1 MDDSDALRNELNRQ
15 KRTAGVVTA
24 LWLALLGGMFV
35 WQATQY
41 HGFVELLAEW
51 QYRVL
56 DHYYPGIT
64 IALLSLFFSV
74 PLLAMLFILWRRWRA
89 KNEETGDPVGIM
101 LSASRRLRRVCG
113 FLALLSTAGALL
125 VYVLSLWLPREG
137 MPVHLVDIRNA
148 QSPSVPEGSATV
160 VGPVDMEALVR
171 FDDRAL
177 LFHRR
182 LYFAPVRY
190 RLRGEALPARF
201 FVQVEERADL
211 PRHFLPVRSGVLARG
226 ALPGDVER
234 LYRNI
239 RYPRRGT
246 TLSALPGR
254 GHAALALSYAGRA
267 DGDRRGAAGAQR
279 LARRAARQED
289 RAAHCRL
296 ERKRHLCVKI
306 DG

>member
-89 KNEETGDPVGIM
+89 KNDETGDPVGIM

-239 RYPRRGT
+239 RYPVAERPYLLYRDGD
-246 TLSALPGR
+246 TLRWRYHMLAGQMAIVAAL
-254 GHAALALSYAGRA
+254 LALSAWREGLR
-267 DGDRRGAAGAQR
+267 GKRIERRIAALSAKGTSAPN
-279 LARRAARQED
+279 
-289 RAAHCRL
+289 
-296 ERKRHLCVKI
+296 
-306 DG
+306 

>member
-89 KNEETGDPVGIM
+89 KNDETGDPVGIM

-239 RYPRRGT
+239 RYPVAERPYLLYRDGD
-246 TLSALPGR
+246 TLRWRYHMLAGQMAIVAAL
-254 GHAALALSYAGRA
+254 LALSAWREGLR
-267 DGDRRGAAGAQR
+267 GKRIERRIAALNAKGTSASN
-279 LARRAARQED
+279 
-289 RAAHCRL
+289 
-296 ERKRHLCVKI
+296 
-306 DG
+306 

>member
-1 MDDSDALRNELNRQ
+1 MDNSDALRNELNRQ

-239 RYPRRGT
+239 RYPVAERPYLLYRDGD
-246 TLSALPGR
+246 TLRWRYHMLAGQMAIVAAL
-254 GHAALALSYAGRA
+254 LALSAWREGLR
-267 DGDRRGAAGAQR
+267 GKRIERRIAALNAKGTSASN
-279 LARRAARQED
+279 
-289 RAAHCRL
+289 
-296 ERKRHLCVKI
+296 
-306 DG
+306 

>member
-239 RYPRRGT
+239 RYPVAERPYLLYRDGD
-246 TLSALPGR
+246 TLRWRYHMLAGQMAIVAAL
-254 GHAALALSYAGRA
+254 LALSAWREGLR
-267 DGDRRGAAGAQR
+267 GKRIERRIAALNAKGTSASN
-279 LARRAARQED
+279 
-289 RAAHCRL
+289 
-296 ERKRHLCVKI
+296 
-306 DG
+306 

>member
-89 KNEETGDPVGIM
+89 KNDETGDPVGIM

-125 VYVLSLWLPREG
+125 VYVLSLWLPRDG

-239 RYPRRGT
+239 RYPVAERPYLLYRDGDTLRWRYHMLAGQMAIVAALLALGAWREGLRGKRIERRIAA
-246 TLSALPGR
+246 LSAKGTSAPN
-254 GHAALALSYAGRA
+254 
-267 DGDRRGAAGAQR
+267 
-279 LARRAARQED
+279 
-289 RAAHCRL
+289 
-296 ERKRHLCVKI
+296 
-306 DG
+306 

>member
-89 KNEETGDPVGIM
+89 KNDETGDPVGIM

-125 VYVLSLWLPREG
+125 VYVLSLWLPRDG

-239 RYPRRGT
+239 RYPVAERPYLLYRDGD
-246 TLSALPGR
+246 TLRWRYHMLAGQMAIVAAL
-254 GHAALALSYAGRA
+254 LALSAWREGLR
-267 DGDRRGAAGAQR
+267 GKRIERRIAALNAKGTSASN
-279 LARRAARQED
+279 
-289 RAAHCRL
+289 
-296 ERKRHLCVKI
+296 
-306 DG
+306 